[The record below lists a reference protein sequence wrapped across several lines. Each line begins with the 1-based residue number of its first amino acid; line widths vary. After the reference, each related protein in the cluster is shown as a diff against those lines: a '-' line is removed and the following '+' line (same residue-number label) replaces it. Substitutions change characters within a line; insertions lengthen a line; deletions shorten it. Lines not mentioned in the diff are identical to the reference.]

1 MSPVGVYVRSC
12 KGKLKYDVQF
22 RIKRSK
28 FYIGTF
34 DDEDEASRAYDVA
47 AYTFNKRRHNARWE
61 DLSESDRQLV
71 GVFRER
77 TRAEH
82 RDAHARVDDQ
92 TTTMIKRAVDIIR
105 AHFGVRRG
113 RCPDA
118 PATQNDLSVV
128 APYAYPCPHGGA
140 EAEPIR
146 SRRPSNIRDAIQNIA
161 RYARRVSRDLTPAE
175 IDAAAVSIA
184 MANTGGVL
192 KIMCGT
198 TSPLRE
204 HEGDTVDAAAGGVA
218 DWI

>member
-47 AYTFNKRRHNARWE
+47 AYTFNKRRHNARW
-61 DLSESDRQLV
+61 DDMSESDRQLV
-71 GVFRER
+71 GAFRER
-77 TRAEH
+77 LSAEYSD
-82 RDAHARVDDQ
+82 DAHARVDDQ
-92 TTTMIKRAVDIIR
+92 TTICKRAVDSIR

-113 RCPDA
+113 RCPTASPPEAQEDFG
-118 PATQNDLSVV
+118 VV
-128 APYAYPCPHGGA
+128 ASYAYPHGGA
-140 EAEPIR
+140 EAEPIH
-146 SRRPSNIRDAIQNIA
+146 RRPSNIREAIQKIA

-175 IDAAAVSIA
+175 MDAAVVSIA
-184 MANTGGVL
+184 MANTGGVF

-198 TSPLRE
+198 TSPVRE
-204 HEGDTVDAAAGGVA
+204 HESVA
-218 DWI
+218 HQHR